1 MALLL
6 QQTDNI
12 MKKLLVTILAVAFTL
27 PVFAQESENYI
38 QVTGVSE
45 IEIVPNQIYLTIVLD
60 ESDSKGRQAIEN
72 QRREMVNALK
82 KIGINTEKNLTMED
96 MSSSYYKRG
105 NALSKASYQLLLTS
119 SEQVVKVYDA
129 LAVLNISDV
138 NITRVSHTDIEQFKS
153 KCRKE
158 AMINAKTVASELAEA
173 VGQTIGACIY
183 IYDSNRGVT
192 PTYYNDRIVMR
203 SMAKV
208 ANDEAVIEEE
218 PIEFKKIKL
227 NYSVNAK
234 FRINE

>member
-1 MALLL
+1 
-6 QQTDNI
+6 

-72 QRREMVNALK
+72 QRREMVNTLK
-82 KIGINTEKNLTMED
+82 KIGIDTEKSLTMED

-208 ANDEAVIEEE
+208 ANEEAVIEEE

>member
-1 MALLL
+1 
-6 QQTDNI
+6 

-82 KIGINTEKNLTMED
+82 KIGINTEKSLTMED
-96 MSSSYYKRG
+96 MSSSYFKRG
-105 NALSKASYQLLLTS
+105 NTLSKASYQLLLTS

-208 ANDEAVIEEE
+208 ANEEAVIEEE

>member
-96 MSSSYYKRG
+96 MSSSYFKRG

-208 ANDEAVIEEE
+208 ANEEAVIEEE

>member
-1 MALLL
+1 M

-138 NITRVSHTDIEQFKS
+138 NISRVSHTDIEQFKS

-208 ANDEAVIEEE
+208 ANEEAVIEEE